1 MRFSKLSIYFVG
13 IKPSKTL
20 PGENVK
26 IVNIF
31 GATLNSNS
39 VTFLQDRIKKTEIQ
53 NVTALFIY
61 LKNTGS
67 SQSLVTFTLNSCLP
81 QSVCFIVISH
91 LKLHQN

>member
-39 VTFLQDRIKKTEIQ
+39 MTFLQDRI
-53 NVTALFIY
+53 
-61 LKNTGS
+61 
-67 SQSLVTFTLNSCLP
+67 NSGRVLDFLSRKFEP
-81 QSVCFIVISH
+81 S
-91 LKLHQN
+91 

>member
-39 VTFLQDRIKKTEIQ
+39 VTFLQDRIKKT
-53 NVTALFIY
+53 NKF
-61 LKNTGS
+61 
-67 SQSLVTFTLNSCLP
+67 
-81 QSVCFIVISH
+81 
-91 LKLHQN
+91 